1 LWSGFGVGDG
11 GAGELLETGLDSV
24 TSRVNASEIDVDRGW
39 SGAASDEGAELL
51 EEDGGLV
58 ALVVVVVVVLL
69 AVRMLGVGGG

>member
-1 LWSGFGVGDG
+1 M
-11 GAGELLETGLDSV
+11 